1 MFAQRHT
8 IAIETAADGSA
19 TAYSPAGLTGRV
31 EAIVYVKDGTTP
43 FDNGVDFTI
52 TVESTGQSLW
62 TDADVNASQ
71 TVYPV
76 QPANLG
82 ATGAASVLTEV
93 PIVIAN
99 DRVKFVI
106 AQGGNAKDGVF
117 HLVLS

>member
-31 EAIVYVKDGTTP
+31 EAIAYVKDDFT
-43 FDNGVDFTI
+43 DGVDFTI

-62 TDADVNASQ
+62 TDTNINASEI
-71 TVYPV
+71 VYPV

-82 ATGAASVLTEV
+82 ATGAASVLLQV
-93 PIVIAN
+93 PVVIAN
-99 DRVKFVI
+99 DRVKFAIV
-106 AQGGNAKDGVF
+106 AGGNAKAGTF